1 MTDQKHEINPSPEG
15 HEHRDV
21 NLRAVMIFGLGLTL
35 LVVITYFVLLGMF
48 SYLERHQKAS
58 DQSNSIFLH
67 TPTLPPEPRLQVTPA
82 QDLKQARA
90 NEEKILSTSGWID
103 REGGIV
109 RIPIQ
114 LSMEL
119 LAQRGLP
126 SRPQKKEEKTQ

>member
-1 MTDQKHEINPSPEG
+1 MSDKKHDINPSHEG

-48 SYLERHQKAS
+48 TYLERRQKAS
-58 DQSNSIFLH
+58 DQSHSIFVN

-82 QDLKQARA
+82 QDLKQVRA
-90 NEEKILSTSGWID
+90 DEEKILSTSGWID
-103 REGGIV
+103 RDAGIV

-114 LSMEL
+114 HSMEL
-119 LAQRGLP
+119 IAKRGLP
-126 SRPQKKEEKTQ
+126 SRPQKEEEKTQ